1 MPQINFSL
9 GDEADEK
16 IIEYS
21 KKWKLSKP
29 DTILKIIKIFEEKE
43 NGDNR

>member
-9 GDEADEK
+9 GDEEDEK
-16 IIEYS
+16 VIEYS

-29 DTILKIIKIFEEKE
+29 DTILKIIKLFGEKE
-43 NGDNR
+43 DESV